1 MYFYIVKIFDKHER
15 AELNSTDWYVNMITA
30 YLILKHSLSLTL
42 VLLHMFCCFGHIY
55 IYIVLPLLMVD
66 ISSLAVELP
75 LISNTSLRV
84 FTFLSF
90 FCASGSLCFCS
101 QVLNPRTPDQ
111 SRKCCRVA
119 AYSQCHWLNE
129 MLLLQQTP
137 AELCKNTNVPPL
149 QHQCL
154 INSMWLL
161 NHPPYPLT
169 ANPCVVYPG
178 AITLLC

>member
-1 MYFYIVKIFDKHER
+1 MKGHVFDDFKKTAEKEKTQKKLELKMYFYIVKIFDKHER

-30 YLILKHSLSLTL
+30 CLILKHSLSLTL
-42 VLLHMFCCFGHIY
+42 VLLHMFCCFSHIY

-129 MLLLQQTP
+129 MLLLQ
-137 AELCKNTNVPPL
+137 
-149 QHQCL
+149 
-154 INSMWLL
+154 
-161 NHPPYPLT
+161 
-169 ANPCVVYPG
+169 
-178 AITLLC
+178 